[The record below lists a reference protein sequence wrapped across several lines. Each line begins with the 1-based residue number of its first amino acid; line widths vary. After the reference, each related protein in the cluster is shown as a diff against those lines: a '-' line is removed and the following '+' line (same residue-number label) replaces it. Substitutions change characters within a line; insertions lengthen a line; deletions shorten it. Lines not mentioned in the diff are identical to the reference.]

1 MSLSLIEPTYQDGF
15 NIHTFECP
23 SCGYVE
29 LALIN
34 SDFWTAD
41 VEASEPRPTPEA
53 SEPKS
58 NVKPLRLVEEIAF
71 KFMAH
76 MKGAD

>member
-15 NIHTFECP
+15 GIYTFECP

-34 SDFWTAD
+34 SDFWTA
-41 VEASEPRPTPEA
+41 EAEVNMPRPTPENP
-53 SEPKS
+53 EPKS
-58 NVKPLRLVEEIAF
+58 SVTKHRLVEEIAF
-71 KFMAH
+71 NFMAH
-76 MKGAD
+76 MKGAA